1 MYHDA
6 KAKRQRLLRE
16 HEKKRDRLAQIKSN
30 EAMDEHE
37 RLSLRSQSRT
47 TSRQTSPRLGSR
59 KNAIHPTDTDGSG
72 SEGAS
77 SSGKNG
83 RQAWSPSTV
92 DDFIPEGVEDPKE
105 VLSEE
110 TVGHNKTVNGN
121 DVASSAASDSNSSV
135 LPNQCENNAEVNGN
149 NLDQPDSN
157 GLEDGSALS
166 PADGVTRRKG
176 GKSKSK
182 STNSTDVVDTVVSNG

>member
-1 MYHDA
+1 MVID
-6 KAKRQRLLRE
+6 LNSIIS
-16 HEKKRDRLAQIKSN
+16 DVV
-30 EAMDEHE
+30 
-37 RLSLRSQSRT
+37 
-47 TSRQTSPRLGSR
+47 
-59 KNAIHPTDTDGSG
+59 HPTDTDGSG

-77 SSGKNG
+77 SSGKTG

-110 TVGHNKTVNGN
+110 TVGRNKTVNGN

-135 LPNQCENNAEVNGN
+135 LPNQRENNAEVNGN

-157 GLEDGSALS
+157 GLENGS
-166 PADGVTRRKG
+166 ADGVTRRKG